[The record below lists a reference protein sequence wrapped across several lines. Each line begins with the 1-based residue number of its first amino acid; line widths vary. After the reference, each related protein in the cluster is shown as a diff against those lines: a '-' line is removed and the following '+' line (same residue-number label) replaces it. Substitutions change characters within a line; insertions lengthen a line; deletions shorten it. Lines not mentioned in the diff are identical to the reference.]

1 MKPRTL
7 AGAAGCDLPVA
18 HSLHTKCPA
27 NLYFYFLQKKSSC
40 RPCLNLLP
48 LKRRDLWS
56 DPATRLSES
65 SLKLPPKINA
75 KLSFNLCQGLRLL
88 QFPKSY
94 STIAT
99 SPVVSL
105 DSDPEKGD
113 REERWR
119 EEKASKWNEM
129 RRPTEHPHTI
139 GGVTRIVALYNTLL
153 DVYKQL
159 LKATYRRL
167 FLCDICH

>member
-1 MKPRTL
+1 MPGQSILLLFTEEIIL
-7 AGAAGCDLPVA
+7 
-18 HSLHTKCPA
+18 
-27 NLYFYFLQKKSSC
+27 C

-99 SPVVSL
+99 SPVASL
-105 DSDPEKGD
+105 GADPEKGD
-113 REERWR
+113 REERWG

-139 GGVTRIVALYNTLL
+139 GGVTRIVA
-153 DVYKQL
+153 
-159 LKATYRRL
+159 
-167 FLCDICH
+167 

>member
-1 MKPRTL
+1 MPSQSILLLFTEEIILR
-7 AGAAGCDLPVA
+7 
-18 HSLHTKCPA
+18 
-27 NLYFYFLQKKSSC
+27 

-105 DSDPEKGD
+105 DADPEKGD
-113 REERWR
+113 REEMGGRKGVKVER
-119 EEKASKWNEM
+119 DEEIDRTSSHNWGCYQDCCM
-129 RRPTEHPHTI
+129 IQHPS
-139 GGVTRIVALYNTLL
+139 
-153 DVYKQL
+153 
-159 LKATYRRL
+159 
-167 FLCDICH
+167 